1 MCIKLSACLPEF
13 ILMFFFIL
21 YKKIKNIIMFLLKEA
36 DKFWRVNEYS
46 WLDLILYYKLEFS
59 SSKIFQ

>member
-1 MCIKLSACLPEF
+1 MSEF

-36 DKFWRVNEYS
+36 DKF
-46 WLDLILYYKLEFS
+46 
-59 SSKIFQ
+59 

>member
-1 MCIKLSACLPEF
+1 MCIKLSAFLPEF

-36 DKFWRVNEYS
+36 DKF
-46 WLDLILYYKLEFS
+46 
-59 SSKIFQ
+59 

>member
-1 MCIKLSACLPEF
+1 LPEF

-36 DKFWRVNEYS
+36 DKF
-46 WLDLILYYKLEFS
+46 
-59 SSKIFQ
+59 

>member
-1 MCIKLSACLPEF
+1 MPEF

-36 DKFWRVNEYS
+36 EKF
-46 WLDLILYYKLEFS
+46 
-59 SSKIFQ
+59 

>member
-1 MCIKLSACLPEF
+1 MPEF

-36 DKFWRVNEYS
+36 GKFISYFVNS
-46 WLDLILYYKLEFS
+46 
-59 SSKIFQ
+59 

>member
-1 MCIKLSACLPEF
+1 MCINLSAYLPEF

-36 DKFWRVNEYS
+36 DKF
-46 WLDLILYYKLEFS
+46 
-59 SSKIFQ
+59 

>member
-1 MCIKLSACLPEF
+1 MAEF

-36 DKFWRVNEYS
+36 DKF
-46 WLDLILYYKLEFS
+46 
-59 SSKIFQ
+59 

>member
-1 MCIKLSACLPEF
+1 MPEF

-36 DKFWRVNEYS
+36 DKF
-46 WLDLILYYKLEFS
+46 
-59 SSKIFQ
+59 

>member
-1 MCIKLSACLPEF
+1 MSINISAYLSVF

-36 DKFWRVNEYS
+36 DKF
-46 WLDLILYYKLEFS
+46 
-59 SSKIFQ
+59 

>member
-1 MCIKLSACLPEF
+1 MCIKLSASLLEF

-36 DKFWRVNEYS
+36 DKF
-46 WLDLILYYKLEFS
+46 
-59 SSKIFQ
+59 

>member
-1 MCIKLSACLPEF
+1 MCIKLSALVPEF

-36 DKFWRVNEYS
+36 DKF
-46 WLDLILYYKLEFS
+46 
-59 SSKIFQ
+59 

>member
-1 MCIKLSACLPEF
+1 MPEF

-36 DKFWRVNEYS
+36 NKF
-46 WLDLILYYKLEFS
+46 
-59 SSKIFQ
+59 

>member
-1 MCIKLSACLPEF
+1 MLEF

-36 DKFWRVNEYS
+36 DKF
-46 WLDLILYYKLEFS
+46 
-59 SSKIFQ
+59 

>member
-1 MCIKLSACLPEF
+1 MPEF

-36 DKFWRVNEYS
+36 YKF
-46 WLDLILYYKLEFS
+46 
-59 SSKIFQ
+59 